1 MKTSRLQGVL
11 SLPKVLLFIV
21 GGMVVLSL
29 LFFTFWQRLNR
40 KVEDIL
46 KEQFNQQQLE
56 LARKIADNVE
66 AYFDY
71 LESEL
76 LAYPWRF
83 RLMPVG
89 SPEFD
94 AYMAARFENLE
105 RLGILQI
112 RLFDSNG
119 RLKRSWKA
127 PQGSSL
133 PVESAVGLEPSLLN
147 WVKNPQ
153 NRGRLFLGEV
163 HRATAPPWQGRLVM
177 PLITALY
184 KSPSSEALEGALEL
198 LIDPLVIARLATAGV
213 RSGATGYP
221 WIIDQNGVLLA
232 HHEPGFIGRDAL
244 EVRRQRSPQMAFAG
258 LSEIQ
263 ERLLKGEEGLGG
275 YVSGWHRQRV
285 GETPKLAAY
294 TPIRFD
300 KGLIRSVTDV
310 ENPAHNLWGVAVV
323 APVDEVAGQVSAV
336 TRQELFLVA
345 FFFLAV
351 ILVPIALIIVALSWN
366 KVLAREVN
374 LKTDELL
381 ESQKRLVRS
390 ERFAAVGE
398 AAAYV
403 SHEIKNPLMVIG
415 GLARQVQKKLE
426 GDPSLTEKL
435 EIIRQEVQRL
445 ENLLGE
451 IRDFTR
457 PATPVKQEIDLNTV
471 IHEVD
476 ALLEGEAKTRGIS
489 LEEHLDPHLPPLQA
503 DPNQMRQVLLNL
515 VKNAFEALDSGGRVT
530 LRSGAEDRQVWFAV
544 QDTGVGMS
552 PEVLDKIFNPFFT
565 TKEKGSGLGLAVIH
579 KIVSDHHGVV
589 NVKSSPEQGTT
600 VTVKIPCEPEAAS
613 SQAS

>member
-1 MKTSRLQGVL
+1 MKVSRLQAVL

-29 LFFTFWQRLNR
+29 LFFAFWQRLNR

-83 RLMPVG
+83 RLIPQN

-94 AYMAARFENLE
+94 AYMEARFQYLST
-105 RLGILQI
+105 LGILEL
-112 RLFDSNG
+112 RLFDREG
-119 RLKRSWKA
+119 RLKRSWNA
-127 PQGSSL
+127 L
-133 PVESAVGLEPSLLN
+133 PVSNPQEPGEALEPAPLS
-147 WVKNPQ
+147 WVKDPKNK
-153 NRGRLFLGEV
+153 GRLFLGEV
-163 HRATAPPWQGRLVM
+163 RRAGAPPRQGRLVM

-184 KSPSSEALEGALEL
+184 ISPGASAPEGALEL
-198 LIDPLVIARLATAGV
+198 LIDPLAIARLVTAGV

-221 WIIDQNGVLLA
+221 WIIDQHGIFLA
-232 HHEPGFIGRDAL
+232 HHEESFVGRDAL
-244 EVRRQRSPQMAFAG
+244 QARSQRSPQMAFRG
-258 LSEIQ
+258 LQEIQ
-263 ERLLKGEEGLGG
+263 ERLLRGEEGTGE
-275 YVSGWHRQRV
+275 YISGWHRQRM
-285 GETPKLAAY
+285 GETPKLAAF
-294 TPIRFD
+294 TPIRFN
-300 KGLIRSVTDV
+300 KGLIRSVTAV
-310 ENPAHNLWGVAVV
+310 ENPARNLWGVAVV
-323 APVDEVAGQVSAV
+323 APMDEVAGQVSAV
-336 TRQELFLVA
+336 HRQELFLVA

-351 ILVPIALIIVALSWN
+351 ILVPLALIIVALSWN

-374 LKTDELL
+374 LKTEELL

-415 GLARQVQKKLE
+415 GLARQVQKKVE
-426 GDPSLTEKL
+426 GEPALTEKL
-435 EIIRQEVQRL
+435 DIIRNEVQRL

-457 PATPVKQEIDLNTV
+457 PAPPVKQEIDLNKV

-476 ALLEGEAKTRGIS
+476 ALLEGEAKNRGIN
-489 LEEHLDPHLPPLQA
+489 LEEHLDPHLPPIQA

-515 VKNAFEALDSGGRVT
+515 VKNAFEALDGGGRVT
-530 LRSGAEDRQVWFAV
+530 LRSGAEDGQVWFTV
-544 QDTGVGMS
+544 QDTGQGMS
-552 PEVLDKIFNPFFT
+552 PEVLEQIFNPFFT
-565 TKEKGSGLGLAVIH
+565 TKEKGTGLGLAVIH
-579 KIVSDHHGVV
+579 KIVSDHQGVV
-589 NVKSSPEQGTT
+589 DVKSSPEQGTT
-600 VTVKIPCEPEAAS
+600 ITVKLPCEAEEASPEAS
-613 SQAS
+613 

>member
-1 MKTSRLQGVL
+1 MKASRLQGVL

-83 RLMPVG
+83 RLIPPN

-94 AYMAARFENLE
+94 AYMAARFENLQ
-105 RLGILQI
+105 RLGILEI
-112 RLFDSNG
+112 RLFDRQG
-119 RLKRSWKA
+119 RLQRFWMS
-127 PQGSSL
+127 PQGSTSGVPAKPL
-133 PVESAVGLEPSLLN
+133 DPALLN
-147 WVKNPQ
+147 WVRDPHNK
-153 NRGRLFLGEV
+153 GRLFLGEAR
-163 HRATAPPWQGRLVM
+163 RASAPPWQGRLVM
-177 PLITALY
+177 PLLTALY
-184 KSPSSEALEGALEL
+184 LSPGAAAPEGALEL
-198 LIDPLVIARLATAGV
+198 LIDPLVIAQLVTRGV
-213 RSGATGYP
+213 RSGVSGYP
-221 WIIDQNGVLLA
+221 WIIDQNGVFLA
-232 HHEPGFIGRDAL
+232 HHEQGFVGRDAL
-244 EVRRQRSPQMAFAG
+244 EVRRQRSPQMTFTG

-263 ERLLKGEEGLGG
+263 EKLLRGEEGVGE
-275 YVSGWHRQRV
+275 YISGWHRQRV
-285 GETPKLAAY
+285 GETPKLAAF

-300 KGLIRSVTDV
+300 KGLIRSVTEV
-310 ENPAHNLWGVAVV
+310 ENPDRNLWGVAVV
-323 APVDEVAGQVSAV
+323 APMDEVAGQVSAV

-351 ILVPIALIIVALSWN
+351 ILVPLALIIVALSWN

-374 LKTDELL
+374 LKTEELL
-381 ESQKRLVRS
+381 ESQERLVRS

-426 GDPSLTEKL
+426 GEPSLVEKL
-435 EIIRQEVQRL
+435 EIIRTEVQRL
-445 ENLLGE
+445 ENFLGE

-457 PATPVKQEIDLNTV
+457 PAAPVKQEIDLNKV

-476 ALLEGEAKTRGIS
+476 ALLEGEAKNRGIS
-489 LEEHLDPHLPPLQA
+489 LEEELAPHLPAISA

-515 VKNAFEALDSGGRVT
+515 IKNAFEALDSGGRVT
-530 LRSGAEDRQVWFAV
+530 LRSGAENRQVWFTV
-544 QDTGVGMS
+544 QDTGTGMP

-579 KIVSDHHGVV
+579 KIVSDHQGVV

-600 VTVKIPCEPEAAS
+600 ITVKLPCEPETTSPELA
-613 SQAS
+613 

>member
-1 MKTSRLQGVL
+1 MKASRLQGVL

-83 RLMPVG
+83 RLIPID
-89 SPEFD
+89 SPEYD
-94 AYMAARFENLE
+94 TYMAARFQNLS
-105 RLGILQI
+105 RLGILEM
-112 RLFDSNG
+112 RLYDRTG
-119 RLKRSWKA
+119 RLQHSWKS
-127 PQGSSL
+127 PQESSSGEGDENLESSL
-133 PVESAVGLEPSLLN
+133 LS
-147 WVKNPQ
+147 WVNNPKNK
-153 NRGRLFLGEV
+153 GRLFLGEV

-177 PLITALY
+177 PLLTALY
-184 KSPSSEALEGALEL
+184 LSPAAASPEGALEL
-198 LIDPLVIARLATAGV
+198 LIDPLFIARIVTAGV
-213 RSGATGYP
+213 RSGVSGYP
-221 WIIDQNGVLLA
+221 WIIDQNGVFLA
-232 HHEPGFIGRDAL
+232 HHEKGFVGRDAL
-244 EVRRQRSPQMAFAG
+244 EVRRQRSPQMAFTG
-258 LSEIQ
+258 LREIQ
-263 ERLLKGEEGLGG
+263 EKLLRGEEGVGE
-275 YVSGWHRQRV
+275 YISGWHRQRV
-285 GETPKLAAY
+285 GETPKLAAF

-310 ENPAHNLWGVAVV
+310 ENPGRNLWGVAVV

-336 TRQELFLVA
+336 TRQELVLVA

-351 ILVPIALIIVALSWN
+351 ILVPLALIIVALSWN

-374 LKTDELL
+374 LKTEELL
-381 ESQKRLVRS
+381 ESQERLVRS

-403 SHEIKNPLMVIG
+403 SHEIKNPLLVIG

-426 GDPSLTEKL
+426 GEPSLVEKL

-445 ENLLGE
+445 ENFLGE

-457 PATPVKQEIDLNTV
+457 PAAPVKQEIDLNKV

-476 ALLEGEAKTRGIS
+476 ALLEGEANNRGIS
-489 LEEHLDPHLPPLQA
+489 LEEELAPHLPAISA

-515 VKNAFEALDSGGRVT
+515 IKNAFEALDGGGRVII
-530 LRSGAEDRQVWFAV
+530 RSGAEDRQVWFTV
-544 QDTGVGMS
+544 QDTGAGMP

-589 NVKSSPEQGTT
+589 NVKSSPEQGTII
-600 VTVKIPCEPEAAS
+600 TVKLPCEPEKAPAEL
-613 SQAS
+613 A

>member
-1 MKTSRLQGVL
+1 MKASRLQGVL
-11 SLPKVLLFIV
+11 SLPKVLLFTV
-21 GGMVVLSL
+21 GGMVVLCL
-29 LFFTFWQRLNR
+29 LFFAFWQRLNR

-83 RLMPVG
+83 RLIPMD

-94 AYMAARFENLE
+94 AYMEARFQDLIT
-105 RLGILQI
+105 LGILEI
-112 RLFDSNG
+112 RLYDRTG

-127 PQGSSL
+127 PQGSSSRAPGEAL
-133 PVESAVGLEPSLLN
+133 DPSLLN
-147 WVKNPQ
+147 WMNDPK

-163 HRATAPPWQGRLVM
+163 RRATAPPWQGRLVM

-184 KSPSSEALEGALEL
+184 VSTTASAPEGALEL
-198 LIDPLVIARLATAGV
+198 LINPLVIAQLVTAGV

-221 WIIDQNGVLLA
+221 WIIDQNGIFLGHYEKSFVDQ
-232 HHEPGFIGRDAL
+232 DAM
-244 EVRRQRSPQMAFAG
+244 EVRRQRNPQMTFTG
-258 LSEIQ
+258 LQEIQ
-263 ERLLKGEEGLGG
+263 DRLLRGEEGMGE

-300 KGLIRSVTDV
+300 KGLIRTVTDV
-310 ENPAHNLWGVAVV
+310 ENPARNLWGVAVV
-323 APVDEVAGQVSAV
+323 APMDEVAGQVSAV

-351 ILVPIALIIVALSWN
+351 ILVPITLIIVALSWN

-415 GLARQVQKKLE
+415 GLARQVQKKVAE
-426 GDPSLTEKL
+426 DPSLSEKL
-435 EIIRQEVQRL
+435 DIIRNEVQRL

-457 PATPVKQEIDLNTV
+457 PAAPVKQEVDLNKV
-471 IHEVD
+471 IREVD

-530 LRSGAEDRQVWFAV
+530 LRSGAGDHQVWFAV

-579 KIVSDHHGVV
+579 KIISDHQGLV

-600 VTVKIPCEPEAAS
+600 ITVKLPCEPEGAS
-613 SQAS
+613 SEPS